1 MAILAVGGEAECF
14 EIPPPGDKT
23 GVNMGSQGLTPN
35 PVTDPVD
42 AAFSRTSCTFTVPC
56 FLNFVDPQ
64 GARTVWFHFSWNSGS
79 GGPVFFGP
87 APGAFTFMR
96 DDKPMAR
103 LYKNRTLN
111 RYFIQT
117 TPDNGVSW
125 VDRGTGFVV
134 EYFNQ
139 FRDWKRYNY
148 DIKITFGTLFE
159 VYRNGAKI
167 DSFYGGWPTQIQNCN
182 RIGIN
187 IQDGYFSEL
196 IVADE
201 TSIGMRL
208 LTANASFG
216 ITTDEW
222 DNSATFP
229 PNGNYGTFNDYG
241 CDFSSYASCS
251 TPNQSQSLA
260 FIYSPPPSLNINVFD
275 GGWEVLGIAMA
286 AIVQNIPG
294 SNLSNAKFFLT
305 NNTDQYYE
313 SPLIGAVPDNVGRRA
328 QYIWSRKPL
337 SNTPWTYQDAQNLQ
351 VGIISQ

>member
-14 EIPPPGDKT
+14 EIPPPGDKV
-23 GVNMGSQGLTPN
+23 GVSGGYPGLSNN
-35 PVTDPVD
+35 PVSDPVD
-42 AAFSRTSCTFTVPC
+42 SDFSRTSATFTVPC

-64 GARTVWFHFSWNSGS
+64 GARTVWFHFAWNAGS
-79 GGPVFFGP
+79 GPSFFGP
-87 APGAFTFMR
+87 APGGFTFMR
-96 DDKPMAR
+96 DSVPMAR
-103 LYKNRTLN
+103 LYRNPTLN

-134 EYFNQ
+134 EYFAS
-139 FRDWKRYNY
+139 FRNWKRYTY

-159 VYRNGAKI
+159 IYRDGARI
-167 DSFYGGWPTQIQNCN
+167 DSFYGGWPTQIQTCN
-182 RIGIN
+182 RIGID

-201 TSIGMRL
+201 NSIGMRL
-208 LTANASFG
+208 LTAAASFG

-222 DNSATFP
+222 DNSSGFP
-229 PNGNYGTFNDYG
+229 PNGNYATINEVG
-241 CDFSSYASCS
+241 CDFETYVSCS
-251 TPNQSQSLA
+251 TPGQSQSLA
-260 FIYSPPPSLNINVFD
+260 FIYSPHNVNVFD
-275 GGWEVLGIAMA
+275 GTWEVLGIAMA
-286 AIVQNIPG
+286 AVVQNIPS
-294 SNLSNAKFFLT
+294 SNLNNAKFFLT
-305 NNTDQYYE
+305 DNTDQYYE

-328 QYIWSRKPL
+328 QFIWSRKPF